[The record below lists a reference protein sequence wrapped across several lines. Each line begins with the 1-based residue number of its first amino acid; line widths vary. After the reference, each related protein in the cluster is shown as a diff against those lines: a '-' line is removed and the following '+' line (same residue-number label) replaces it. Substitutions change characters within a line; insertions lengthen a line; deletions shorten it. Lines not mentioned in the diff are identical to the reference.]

1 MTLNELGLGVLGGF
15 DGTGC
20 RGPVGGRGRALC
32 LPGHGDGAAVCVGMH
47 EATRRARG
55 RWAAPDGVASW
66 SWLPL
71 AATGGS
77 ATAEVAAVGD
87 ARRHRHLHP
96 SKRACGALVKEERP
110 CATCQGAQV
119 IDDKALTK
127 NDTDKTLK
135 L

>member
-1 MTLNELGLGVLGGF
+1 MGVF
-15 DGTGC
+15 DGTGR

-32 LPGHGDGAAVCVGMH
+32 LPGHGDGVAVCAGMH

-55 RWAAPDGVASW
+55 HWAAPHGVASW
-66 SWLPL
+66 LWLPL

-77 ATAEVAAVGD
+77 ATAEAAGIGN
-87 ARRHRHLHP
+87 ARRHRHLRP
-96 SKRACGALVKEERP
+96 SKRACIALVKEERP
-110 CATCQGAQV
+110 CATRQGALV

-127 NDTDKTLK
+127 NNTDKTLK

>member
-1 MTLNELGLGVLGGF
+1 MGGF
-15 DGTGC
+15 DRTGR
-20 RGPVGGRGRALC
+20 RGPVSGRGCALC
-32 LPGHGDGAAVCVGMH
+32 LTGHGDGAAVCAGMH
-47 EATRRARG
+47 EATWRARG

-66 SWLPL
+66 RWLPL

-77 ATAEVAAVGD
+77 ATAEAAGVGD
-87 ARRHRHLHP
+87 ARRHRHLRP
-96 SKRACGALVKEERP
+96 SKRACIALVKEERP
-110 CATCQGAQV
+110 CATRQGALV

>member
-1 MTLNELGLGVLGGF
+1 MGGF
-15 DGTGC
+15 DRTGW
-20 RGPVGGRGRALC
+20 RGPVGGRGHALC
-32 LPGHGDGAAVCVGMH
+32 LTGHGDGVAVCAGMY

-55 RWAAPDGVASW
+55 RWAALDGVASW
-66 SWLPL
+66 RWLPL

-77 ATAEVAAVGD
+77 ATIEAAGVSD
-87 ARRHRHLHP
+87 ARRHRHLRP

-110 CATCQGAQV
+110 CATRQGALV

>member
-1 MTLNELGLGVLGGF
+1 
-15 DGTGC
+15 
-20 RGPVGGRGRALC
+20 
-32 LPGHGDGAAVCVGMH
+32 MH
-47 EATRRARG
+47 EATRRARE

-66 SWLPL
+66 HGLSL
-71 AATGGS
+71 AAMGGS
-77 ATAEVAAVGD
+77 AIAEAAGVGD
-87 ARRHRHLHP
+87 ARRHRHLRP

-110 CATCQGAQV
+110 CATRQGALV

>member
-1 MTLNELGLGVLGGF
+1 MGGF
-15 DGTGC
+15 DGTGR

-47 EATRRARG
+47 ESTRRARG
-55 RWAAPDGVASW
+55 HWAAPDSVASW
-66 SWLPL
+66 LRPPL

-77 ATAEVAAVGD
+77 ATTEAAGVGD
-87 ARRHRHLHP
+87 ARRHRHMRL

-110 CATCQGAQV
+110 CATRQGALV

-127 NDTDKTLK
+127 NDTVNTLK